1 MYNGPR
7 GIAMFKKM
15 FVTALVAATW
25 ATQAQAQL
33 INLDAFNTDFN
44 TLMTGIA
51 RDVSPSLQ
59 LGALAGDNVGD
70 ATIDHFS
77 FSLVSVS
84 LTTSDGIAKVLQPG
98 AAQWDFVLP
107 LADLVNDNLDGN
119 DFFQRLMVYP
129 SVKVGAGIAVGGGWD
144 VQISG
149 ILWPQA
155 ATDMA
160 IGMAGGA
167 DLKDIE
173 PQFSFGNIGVRGRKT
188 VLYDTAIGPALSLG
202 AGYTFSYFKLGVN
215 LQSLTDLG
223 IDKPEVAAG
232 NYIDMSGLFSVETY
246 SHNFTL
252 DLHVSKHLLFLTPYF
267 KLTGAYQN
275 TLYSG
280 EADLEATISDASNVV
295 TSTQGIGSNPEVNV
309 SRFTFLTT
317 SGLELNLFVIHI
329 NVNVVAD
336 LGRAF
341 LKVED
346 LTLDGIEA
354 DAFAVNLG
362 LRIAY

>member
-1 MYNGPR
+1 MYNAPR
-7 GIAMFKKM
+7 GLQMFKKIL
-15 FVTALVAATW
+15 VTALTAATW
-25 ATQAQAQL
+25 IAQAQAQL

-59 LGALAGDNVGD
+59 LGALAGDSVGD

-77 FSLVSVS
+77 FTLMSVS

-129 SVKVGAGIAVGGGWD
+129 SIKMGLGFAVGGGWD
-144 VQISG
+144 VQVSG

-160 IGMAGGA
+160 IGMANSD
-167 DLKDIE
+167 DLQKID
-173 PQFSFGNIGVRGRKT
+173 PRFSFGNVGIRGRKT
-188 VLYDTAIGPALSLG
+188 VLYDQGTGPALSLG
-202 AGYTFSYFKLGVN
+202 GGYTFSYFHLGVD
-215 LQSLTDLG
+215 LQSLTDLQ

-232 NYIDMSGLFSVETY
+232 NFIDMSGLFKVDTY

-252 DLHVSKHLLFLTPYF
+252 DVHVSKHLLFLTPYF

-280 EADLEATISDASNVV
+280 EADLDATISDASDVV
-295 TSTQGIGSNPEVNV
+295 TSTQGIASHPEVNV

-317 SGLELNLFVIHI
+317 GGLELNLFVVHV
-329 NVNVVAD
+329 NLNVVAD

-341 LKVED
+341 LKVKD
-346 LTLDGIEA
+346 LSLDGIEA